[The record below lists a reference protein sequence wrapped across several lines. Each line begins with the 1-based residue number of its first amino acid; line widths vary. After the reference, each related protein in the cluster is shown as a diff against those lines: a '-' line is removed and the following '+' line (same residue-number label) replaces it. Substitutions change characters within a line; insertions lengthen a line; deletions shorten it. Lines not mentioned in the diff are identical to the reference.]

1 MKAVMVT
8 DSRTCR
14 EMLVS
19 ERTFSARVNP
29 QVAIFA
35 IMV

>member
-14 EMLVS
+14 EIVVS
-19 ERTFSARVNP
+19 ERTFTARVNP
-29 QVAIFA
+29 QIAISA